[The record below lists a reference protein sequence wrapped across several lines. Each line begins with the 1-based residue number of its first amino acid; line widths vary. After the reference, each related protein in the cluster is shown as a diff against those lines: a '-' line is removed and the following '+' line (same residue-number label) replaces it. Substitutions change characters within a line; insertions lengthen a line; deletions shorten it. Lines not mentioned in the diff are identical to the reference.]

1 MGRCWISLPGLD
13 EHPLYGTEQ
22 GQIGP
27 TQWAQPEAVDEPGR
41 EWSVQQELGE
51 SQGEPQ
57 ERLRPPLLRCLA
69 QVCPVKLRRGGYNA
83 VEINESPQPSKRV
96 LVVLSRHMHQ
106 NVFRRREPQW
116 GEVRPLRR
124 VGA

>member
-1 MGRCWISLPGLD
+1 MPLLGLG
-13 EHPLYGTEQ
+13 EHPRYRAEQ

-27 TQWAQPEAVDEPGR
+27 TQSAQPEVVDEPGR
-41 EWSVQQELGE
+41 EWSVQHELSE

-57 ERLRPPLLRCLA
+57 ERLRSPSLRCLA
-69 QVCPVKLRRGGYNA
+69 QVCPVKLWRGGYDA

-96 LVVLSRHMHQ
+96 LVVLRRHVHQ

-116 GEVRPLRR
+116 G
-124 VGA
+124 